1 MVRNTASQ
9 VLYSMI
15 SWLVIFLLHTFN
27 SLFLSVACLSFRR
40 IWKKIQ
46 LRTWTKNAD
55 VSFAKVTNGDT
66 LKRWS
71 TVSVVGTN
79 GLISSYSLHASLLK
93 QKGSLIVFSCFVS
106 YEGYHKEGNLDF
118 EQRMVKELLELLQ
131 RKYHS
136 FSTLM
141 QTWYDQVH
149 LELKFLKWKYE
160 KDVSRFQ
167 LGLSLYLNIAS
178 FYLWAYSEEREKHR
192 APWTQRLGFLQNSI
206 IIILGYLFLDCF

>member
-1 MVRNTASQ
+1 MRGKVHCYSKRHGKEYSEPGD
-9 VLYSMI
+9 VLDDIMACYFFRCTLLIPFFSLL
-15 SWLVIFLLHTFN
+15 LVY
-27 SLFLSVACLSFRR
+27 LSEE
-40 IWKKIQ
+40 WKKIQ

-79 GLISSYSLHASLLK
+79 GLISFYSLHATLLK

-118 EQRMVKELLELLQ
+118 EQRMVKELLELLK

-141 QTWYDQVH
+141 QT
-149 LELKFLKWKYE
+149 
-160 KDVSRFQ
+160 
-167 LGLSLYLNIAS
+167 
-178 FYLWAYSEEREKHR
+178 
-192 APWTQRLGFLQNSI
+192 
-206 IIILGYLFLDCF
+206 